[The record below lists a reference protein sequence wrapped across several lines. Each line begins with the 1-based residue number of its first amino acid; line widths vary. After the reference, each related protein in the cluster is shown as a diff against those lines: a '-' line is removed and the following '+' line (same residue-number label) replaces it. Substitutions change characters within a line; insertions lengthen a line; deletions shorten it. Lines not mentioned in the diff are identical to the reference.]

1 MSIKYFANRVKET
14 SITTGN
20 GNMVLAGPSTGFKSF
35 INGIGANNTLT
46 YYIYRQ
52 DTNFEWEV
60 GVGYVFDS
68 GGVNILVRE
77 KAISSSNNNNLV
89 SFTSGT
95 KFVETVISE
104 DRINTSLLNVVEKNS
119 DFTPPYMPAT
129 YVVDASVSGV
139 QVSLPAVSA
148 QDNPIIIGFVL
159 NKTIGNQYN
168 QPNGILIVPSGTET
182 IAGTG
187 SYDVAIRNDYLQI
200 MSLPS
205 QSGWVLLD
213 PVQDSSDAYGD
224 NGAIQ
229 VKYDSAFSGVNKFN
243 WDFTNSALLIGGTGT
258 ITSASVII
266 PSSSG
271 STVVFNEQSY
281 ANDLRVEGT
290 GNTHLLFV
298 DGSENKI
305 AINSSNANDSL
316 SINAQYGDGI
326 TVYRSGVGPKIT
338 INNTTPS
345 GAATNDIIGYIVFSG
360 LSDSGNSVEY
370 GKIYTKIEEVYDGSE
385 SSSINMQIM
394 KNGSSEPV
402 AVLGASGISIG
413 FNNSNVDGIVIGEIS
428 QNEGANVVLGYYQ
441 NICGSNCVAIGSN
454 GSLASGTFGGL
465 IGTNHSSSGNNIWII
480 GGSGVSISGDNK
492 TYLAIDNNNHLY
504 VDRSGNLVHTTFSS
518 GNQNL
523 ILQNSYAIGTGINQ
537 YINFV
542 FDNSSGTAKTGLVFG
557 STILDPI
564 NLSEDT
570 KLVASILSSGS
581 GIKVVDVG
589 ANNIVIGNSSVSGN
603 NIVFAINTAVSGL
616 TNSVFGSGISAS
628 GNNNI
633 LIGSNIV
640 HSGNNTTILGKDVT
654 CSTSGNIGITIFG
667 NNNIADEDYVS
678 LFGHSNSASGLHA
691 IGIGYLNGV
700 HGEYSIGVG
709 ESNLVQIDGSV
720 AIGNNNNLSGLAVDA
735 TAFVLGV
742 GNTVQITNTGLSV
755 GYSNEVYGSGGFA
768 IGEDIYA
775 SGSNLI
781 VIGNSSSVTGIND
794 IVIGHGIGFSGNNT
808 LLLAHSGSVH
818 ISGTSNSTIY
828 NAILSATNNS
838 LYVTNTGIYLNT
850 LNLAK
855 ISAGSGNSINVTP
868 SGTSIY
874 GSGSLSLGYNN
885 STNNIVINS
894 TGVTISGIL
903 NANNNGNNLFVTATG
918 TFLRNGNSYVQVNSS
933 GIDLVSTGIDI
944 LSSDLINITNTGVV
958 STGILLQSS
967 GITIR
972 SNSNNSVRVDE
983 SQATISST
991 GIASVSNNNNNV
1003 SVYTTGIG
1011 ISSTGDINYTLDATG
1026 INHFFNVKEDIY
1038 GYYSYQKL
1046 IIRETGVTIN
1056 TIDTFSSIFP
1066 LATIGSNN
1074 IRFYNSQDFAF
1085 NNSEVLILQSG
1096 TLQCEGP
1103 ARFGGYG
1110 IPAYQVDISGDLRVN
1125 VTGVGIVYENYPTA
1139 TGHSVPLVIED
1150 NVIRSSSGNS
1160 IYITPPSSTGCG
1172 IPLVIE
1178 DNIIK
1183 ASDSY
1188 PGCGVSGWT
1197 AGGSSASLYAS
1208 DARVNLIDPNISVLT
1223 LTLET
1228 ADMVNGR
1235 EFFIRNTS
1243 PTPTG
1248 EQIDIVDGYSFST
1261 ICTLGGTG
1269 IPGSGDLSCHVV
1281 FNSPQWYVVSI
1292 GK

>member
-77 KAISSSNNNNLV
+77 QAISSSNNNNFV

-104 DRINTSLLNVVEKNS
+104 DRINTSLLNVVEKS
-119 DFTPPYMPAT
+119 GDFTPVYMPAT

-139 QVSLPAVSA
+139 QVSLPAVA
-148 QDNPIIIGFVL
+148 AENNPIILGFVL
-159 NKTIGNQYN
+159 NKTISNQYN
-168 QPNGILIVPSGTET
+168 QPNAILLVPSGTET

-187 SYDVAIRNDYLQI
+187 SYDIAIRNDYLQI

-885 STNNIVINS
+885 STNNIVVNS

-944 LSSDLINITNTGVV
+944 LSSNLINITNTGVV

-1038 GYYSYQKL
+1038 GYSYQKL

-1056 TIDTFSSIFP
+1056 TIDTFSSVFP
-1066 LATIGSNN
+1066 LATLGPNN
-1074 IRFYNSQDFAF
+1074 IRFYNAQDFAWV
-1085 NNSEVLILQSG
+1085 NSEVLILQSG

-1139 TGHSVPLVIED
+1139 TGHSIPLVIED

-1208 DARVNLIDPNISVLT
+1208 DARINLIDPNTSVLT

-1228 ADMVNGR
+1228 ANMVNGR

-1269 IPGSGDLSCHVV
+1269 ISGSGDLSCHVV